1 MEKLWT
7 ATEVAKYLGIDEQH
21 VDALVREGKLT
32 GYKLGGQFLRFRPD
46 QVEALKPAVAARA
59 APLPPAPAPSWA
71 DRAREFVYFNDFY
84 IISAG
89 LLLALAGYLISLG

>member
-7 ATEVAKYLGIDEQH
+7 ATEVAQYLGIGEQD
-21 VDALVREGKLT
+21 VDQLVLDGRLT

-46 QVEALKPAVAARA
+46 QVEALKPAIATRALPAAPVAA
-59 APLPPAPAPSWA
+59 PTWL
-71 DRAREFVYFNDFY
+71 DRAKEFVYFNDFY

-89 LLLALAGYLISLG
+89 LLLALVGYLLSLG